1 MKSEIDLSD
10 VSNCFSSQG
19 IYIRSENID
28 REKKKEKG
36 NNLLSKLYTSIYITR
51 DDKYRVRGIW
61 WIDVFRR

>member
-51 DDKYRVRGIW
+51 DDKYRVRGI
-61 WIDVFRR
+61 